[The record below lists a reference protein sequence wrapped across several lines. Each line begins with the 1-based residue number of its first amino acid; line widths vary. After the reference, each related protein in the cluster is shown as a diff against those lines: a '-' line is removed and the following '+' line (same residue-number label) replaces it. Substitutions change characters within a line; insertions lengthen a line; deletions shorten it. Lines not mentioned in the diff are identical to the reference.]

1 MVEVTSV
8 VDDVE
13 EVAVLVAWYVE
24 ALVTTDVV
32 VELTVV
38 VEGTLVV
45 DVEAMLVVD
54 VEAMLVVVVVAVG
67 EVRLEVVVVSFVLRV
82 ETAG

>member
-1 MVEVTSV
+1 MVEVTSI

-32 VELTVV
+32 VEPTVV
-38 VEGTLVV
+38 VEGT
-45 DVEAMLVVD
+45 LVVD

-82 ETAG
+82 ETAS

>member
-32 VELTVV
+32 VEPTVV
-38 VEGTLVV
+38 VEGT
-45 DVEAMLVVD
+45 LVVD

>member
-1 MVEVTSV
+1 MVEVTSI

-32 VELTVV
+32 VEPTVV
-38 VEGTLVV
+38 VEGTLVM
-45 DVEAMLVVD
+45 DVEAI
-54 VEAMLVVVVVAVG
+54 LVVVVVAVG

-82 ETAG
+82 ETAS

>member
-1 MVEVTSV
+1 VVEVTSV

-32 VELTVV
+32 VEPTVV
-38 VEGTLVV
+38 VEGT
-45 DVEAMLVVD
+45 LVVD

-82 ETAG
+82 ETAS

>member
-32 VELTVV
+32 VEPTVV
-38 VEGTLVV
+38 VEGT
-45 DVEAMLVVD
+45 LVVD

-82 ETAG
+82 ETAS

>member
-1 MVEVTSV
+1 VVEVTSV

-32 VELTVV
+32 VEPTVV

-45 DVEAMLVVD
+45 DVEAMLVV
-54 VEAMLVVVVVAVG
+54 VIVAVG

-82 ETAG
+82 ETAS

>member
-1 MVEVTSV
+1 MVEVTSI

-32 VELTVV
+32 VEPTVV
-38 VEGTLVV
+38 VEGT
-45 DVEAMLVVD
+45 LVVD